1 MPNPPKKKT
10 YIFIDGQNLYKSCKE
25 AFGYSYPNYN
35 IKKLVDEI
43 CMPEN
48 LDIKEICFYTGVPE
62 IADDEKWHLFWNNK
76 LTSMGQQGIKTFRR
90 ALRYRNQRVKLP
102 DGTDVV
108 CMVKQ
113 EKGIDVR
120 IAVDVIRTAMKGDCD
135 VIIVFSQDQDLS
147 EVADEVRLIAK
158 EKNKFMRI
166 CSAYPFSPASK
177 NKRGINKTDWIKI
190 DRALYEK
197 CIDSREFRPKPK

>member
-1 MPNPPKKKT
+1 MGLRSLSLRKR
-10 YIFIDGQNLYKSCKE
+10 
-25 AFGYSYPNYN
+25 A
-35 IKKLVDEI
+35 
-43 CMPEN
+43 EN